1 MTVLVPTT
9 LPIKAAFD
17 RLRAQV
23 RNLGSLM
30 IWGDRTLSHTDRAS
44 PPISFASVARILLK
58 DYRLVCFTVGG
69 GLSAVAFGQF
79 TGYISQYLV
88 TTSTAQ
94 FTYQVINYR
103 LMGASRE
110 EGVNAPT
117 AGSPS

>member
-1 MTVLVPTT
+1 VTVLVPTT
-9 LPIKAAFD
+9 LPIEAAFD
-17 RLRAQV
+17 RLQAQV
-23 RNLGSLM
+23 RNLGSLVDL
-30 IWGDRTLSHTDRAS
+30 GRRTLSPTDRAS